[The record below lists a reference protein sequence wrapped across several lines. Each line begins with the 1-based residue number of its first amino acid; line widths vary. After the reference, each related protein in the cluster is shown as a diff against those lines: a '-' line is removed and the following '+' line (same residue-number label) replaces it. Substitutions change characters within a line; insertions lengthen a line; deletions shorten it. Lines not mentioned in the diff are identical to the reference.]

1 MSGPANGWAP
11 AWPAGEHSSFEA
23 ALAAGGEVRSA
34 AIGAGPSLPR
44 KDLSRLYPSTMQDA
58 VAVVHARLEENKKKA
73 AASKQKSKS
82 KSGAEQPTSDSHFPG
97 ARPGAG
103 DPSAFWL
110 YIEDYF
116 RDFTQDDLR
125 MLLPLIRDPRDDAA
139 FRVPPCGRR
148 VEDEQQARKQA
159 AAKAAVEAAKAAA
172 AAVAASE
179 WEGGR
184 GGSAAGG
191 HDGSPDA
198 ERRSSRLV
206 SRHSREEEQ
215 RRQLELEAQAL
226 AAASAA
232 EQAEAAAAVAA
243 ARAMAEVPT
252 TASGAAAKQLL
263 DVLPEQRL
271 ALLLDQLHVLQQA
284 TGRAALDASDDPAAA
299 AALARLAGAASS
311 NGSTS
316 ELDSEARQHLT
327 AWLRGKLAELAG
339 QLGCAHSALPPWA
352 GRTPPGREAAAA
364 AAEGDDAAAGS
375 KKAATAAAAQQ
386 QQQQGTLA
394 VRADHPAAQVPFAA
408 YTHPYTELMLAQ
420 RVPPHVVAMGTELP
434 APEALP
440 GLPRQATMAP
450 GEMNAAAAAAGGA
463 CEGGDAAAAG
473 EVATPGASLMAAA
486 ATPGPLGLLS
496 EVPSVANLSSLCEA
510 PQAGAADDDAAA
522 PGPADTADAAAL
534 ASPAGGAPLD
544 GAAAPDAD
552 GTPADGGAVG
562 EGGGAPGSGA
572 AAGRTGGRA
581 RAVSDYA
588 LLAGKKSSTRTAPP
602 KKAVR
607 ATARQEAELAA
618 QHPVAH
624 AVAAMVAAAEPERSA
639 GEQWAITVAPLI
651 NPPLMAAAP
660 EDEVLAELL
669 ALQNELMAQAAAN
682 RARLLPALQG
692 VLGELETRAA
702 TAERRA
708 AEEEEVKAWIMKMRE
723 IKRQQHR
730 QIREQAHAEAMA
742 AKKQTIMASPR
753 PVLGRARG
761 SHATLDTAAAAASGD
776 EREGS
781 PQLEFALRPDELY
794 DVLAQRDPD
803 QEAFCAVCGDGTS
816 EPPNQIVFCE
826 RCDVAVHQNC
836 YGIAVVPEGEWLCE
850 PCKQYEE
857 VMKAQG
863 MPQGELRP
871 VAWQQAN
878 PDTRRPLEGGG
889 RSVKCALCPIKYG
902 AFKRAEDG
910 HRWVHSACAL
920 WLPEPYL
927 SFRELPSGA
936 RQEFVG
942 GVDKVKGV
950 GTRCAICGLADG
962 AVMSCQQPGGCATAF
977 HVLCARNIGLYLTI
991 RPDPSRKTGQVQY
1004 RGYCA
1009 LHSAAQQA
1017 RDEKVWQ
1024 ERMERAAAVQQ
1035 KESKVKQAK
1044 QAERDRALL
1053 AQHEAERK
1061 SMAVLRV
1068 NIEQCRLIADI
1079 IQRRE
1084 RKKKQLLVLQQ
1095 QQWPALQADPVHGLE
1110 ILEKGR
1116 RLQAERAEQHAAAA
1130 ASVAG
1135 LGPGLAPAASTAAA
1149 QLGAEAAPVLPA
1161 FNFQLPPAGL
1171 PPLII
1176 PPPPGGAA
1184 QQAQQQQQQQ
1194 QLAGLPA
1201 LQAGEVSAASLFAQ
1215 QQQMLAAMPLPQAMP
1230 AAPPAFALDMFE
1242 QQAQQQH
1249 SQQQQ
1254 AQQQQAQQQQQQQQ
1268 QARQQQAQQQAAAQA
1283 AAAQQQAQQQQLTM
1297 QAQQQQLAMHAQQ
1310 QQFFLMQQQ
1319 QQQQARQRAQG
1330 GVPHLGPFPGI
1341 PLGMQPQQLLMHPQ
1355 QPELPATAAGMLV
1368 NAGGNAA
1375 AAQVPADVAAAM
1387 FSAPSAAMLPQM
1399 PLPMGLPGG
1408 PAQQQQQQQRQQ
1420 QQQQRLMVPLQQ
1432 QGQAFL
1438 PVDPAVAAMWQPQ
1451 PQVPLPAMPLPQHL
1465 TVQTGNNTAGTP
1477 RGGTP
1482 QPESAGGS
1490 GRPKR
1495 AAAAAAAQPSSHKR
1509 RRGGSEEAAPALAAA
1524 AAAAAAAGGADS
1536 SLAAG
1541 RRQRTASAKVRENL
1555 LQRERQMTAEEAE
1568 ALNARLPGSLRY
1580 LPVPEVEATLGSP
1593 TVIRGRG
1600 SAGASGGS
1608 GSQRQGKPRGASR

>member
-1 MSGPANGWAP
+1 M
-11 AWPAGEHSSFEA
+11 
-23 ALAAGGEVRSA
+23 R
-34 AIGAGPSLPR
+34 
-44 KDLSRLYPSTMQDA
+44 
-58 VAVVHARLEENKKKA
+58 
-73 AASKQKSKS
+73 
-82 KSGAEQPTSDSHFPG
+82 
-97 ARPGAG
+97 
-103 DPSAFWL
+103 
-110 YIEDYF
+110 
-116 RDFTQDDLR
+116 
-125 MLLPLIRDPRDDAA
+125 
-139 FRVPPCGRR
+139 
-148 VEDEQQARKQA
+148 
-159 AAKAAVEAAKAAA
+159 
-172 AAVAASE
+172 
-179 WEGGR
+179 
-184 GGSAAGG
+184 
-191 HDGSPDA
+191 
-198 ERRSSRLV
+198 
-206 SRHSREEEQ
+206 
-215 RRQLELEAQAL
+215 
-226 AAASAA
+226 
-232 EQAEAAAAVAA
+232 
-243 ARAMAEVPT
+243 
-252 TASGAAAKQLL
+252 
-263 DVLPEQRL
+263 
-271 ALLLDQLHVLQQA
+271 
-284 TGRAALDASDDPAAA
+284 
-299 AALARLAGAASS
+299 
-311 NGSTS
+311 
-316 ELDSEARQHLT
+316 
-327 AWLRGKLAELAG
+327 
-339 QLGCAHSALPPWA
+339 
-352 GRTPPGREAAAA
+352 
-364 AAEGDDAAAGS
+364 
-375 KKAATAAAAQQ
+375 
-386 QQQQGTLA
+386 
-394 VRADHPAAQVPFAA
+394 
-408 YTHPYTELMLAQ
+408 
-420 RVPPHVVAMGTELP
+420 
-434 APEALP
+434 
-440 GLPRQATMAP
+440 
-450 GEMNAAAAAAGGA
+450 AGGA
-463 CEGGDAAAAG
+463 VLARCQRCSLTGVAAL
-473 EVATPGASLMAAA
+473 VVSP
-486 ATPGPLGLLS
+486 
-496 EVPSVANLSSLCEA
+496 A
-510 PQAGAADDDAAA
+510 PQ
-522 PGPADTADAAAL
+522 GPSRL
-534 ASPAGGAPLD
+534 RP
-544 GAAAPDAD
+544 
-552 GTPADGGAVG
+552 
-562 EGGGAPGSGA
+562 
-572 AAGRTGGRA
+572 
-581 RAVSDYA
+581 
-588 LLAGKKSSTRTAPP
+588 
-602 KKAVR
+602 
-607 ATARQEAELAA
+607 
-618 QHPVAH
+618 
-624 AVAAMVAAAEPERSA
+624 
-639 GEQWAITVAPLI
+639 
-651 NPPLMAAAP
+651 PPLP
-660 EDEVLAELL
+660 TPPL
-669 ALQNELMAQAAAN
+669 
-682 RARLLPALQG
+682 
-692 VLGELETRAA
+692 
-702 TAERRA
+702 
-708 AEEEEVKAWIMKMRE
+708 
-723 IKRQQHR
+723 
-730 QIREQAHAEAMA
+730 
-742 AKKQTIMASPR
+742 SPC
-753 PVLGRARG
+753 
-761 SHATLDTAAAAASGD
+761 TLTCS
-776 EREGS
+776 
-781 PQLEFALRPDELY
+781 
-794 DVLAQRDPD
+794 
-803 QEAFCAVCGDGTS
+803 
-816 EPPNQIVFCE
+816 
-826 RCDVAVHQNC
+826 
-836 YGIAVVPEGEWLCE
+836 
-850 PCKQYEE
+850 
-857 VMKAQG
+857 
-863 MPQGELRP
+863 
-871 VAWQQAN
+871 
-878 PDTRRPLEGGG
+878 
-889 RSVKCALCPIKYG
+889 
-902 AFKRAEDG
+902 
-910 HRWVHSACAL
+910 
-920 WLPEPYL
+920 
-927 SFRELPSGA
+927 
-936 RQEFVG
+936 
-942 GVDKVKGV
+942 
-950 GTRCAICGLADG
+950 
-962 AVMSCQQPGGCATAF
+962 
-977 HVLCARNIGLYLTI
+977 
-991 RPDPSRKTGQVQY
+991 
-1004 RGYCA
+1004 
-1009 LHSAAQQA
+1009 
-1017 RDEKVWQ
+1017 
-1024 ERMERAAAVQQ
+1024 
-1035 KESKVKQAK
+1035 
-1044 QAERDRALL
+1044 
-1053 AQHEAERK
+1053 
-1061 SMAVLRV
+1061 
-1068 NIEQCRLIADI
+1068 LIADI

-1095 QQWPALQADPVHGLE
+1095 QQWPALQVCEPSGAGGGRAAQPLCMLPLCWACVPWDRGMRTCARLRLPHVCSSARPPYGAIHHCAHTCFAAPPSYRCPQADPVHGLE